1 MTRKLTASVLSLL
14 LFFAATISLSDGV
27 EPGGL
32 FANLAPEQTEP
43 SFAGSD
49 DFELP
54 DYPEAISQRL
64 LRQRLSPRALIGE
77 RSVNLPA
84 LSSFCKFVHPLP
96 SRRTALQ
103 DLYQHQTSLR
113 I

>member
-1 MTRKLTASVLSLL
+1 MARRLTASVLSIL
-14 LFFAATISLSDGV
+14 LFFAATVSLSDGL

-32 FANLAPEQTEP
+32 FASLAPAPEL

-49 DFELP
+49 FDLP
-54 DYPEAISQRL
+54 DHPDAISQRS

-77 RSVNLPA
+77 RIASVPS
-84 LSSFCKFVHPLP
+84 LSSFPKFVYASP
-96 SRRTALQ
+96 SHRTALQ